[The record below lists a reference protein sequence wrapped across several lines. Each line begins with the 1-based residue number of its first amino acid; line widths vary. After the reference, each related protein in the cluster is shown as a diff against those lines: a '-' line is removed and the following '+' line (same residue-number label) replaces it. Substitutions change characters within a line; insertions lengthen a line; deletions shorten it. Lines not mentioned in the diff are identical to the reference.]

1 MDPVEESKAYIRF
14 LVPRSQERV
23 LPEFFAVLQQ
33 RRAELGVTDVQLSL
47 STLEEVFLTIAR
59 QAELETAQAEG
70 RYEKIRLEDGTEV
83 QVKKRGKKG
92 SRSRAELQFP
102 LRVQACRFK
111 RGPYSMNKS
120 MRERDSLR
128 GFIPASR
135 RI

>member
-1 MDPVEESKAYIRF
+1 LGVDPVEESKAYIRF

-83 QVKKRGKKG
+83 QVKPGAYR
-92 SRSRAELQFP
+92 L
-102 LRVQACRFK
+102 
-111 RGPYSMNKS
+111 
-120 MRERDSLR
+120 
-128 GFIPASR
+128 
-135 RI
+135 

>member
-1 MDPVEESKAYIRF
+1 LTLNLVPRRFAQGLGVDPVEESKAYIRF

-83 QVKKRGKKG
+83 QVKPGAYR
-92 SRSRAELQFP
+92 L
-102 LRVQACRFK
+102 
-111 RGPYSMNKS
+111 
-120 MRERDSLR
+120 
-128 GFIPASR
+128 
-135 RI
+135 